1 MTDWKSEAA
10 RIRKSAGSTLC
21 RERGTSPATAGGE
34 NGTASTRAHAQAE
47 AVRLGAPTIV
57 RLERALGHG
66 NSEVLGVVKSA
77 DQGYGVG
84 GRPSN
89 LAVRVGLRVRKG

>member
-1 MTDWKSEAA
+1 V
-10 RIRKSAGSTLC
+10 
-21 RERGTSPATAGGE
+21 
-34 NGTASTRAHAQAE
+34 HAQAE
-47 AVRLGAPTIV
+47 AVRLGAPTVV

-84 GRPSN
+84 GGPSN
-89 LAVRVGLRVRKG
+89 LVAHVGLRVRTG